1 MVLTLCLFYNSFW
14 TGFSGTALF
23 ESLIYS
29 GFNFFLGLPIIGVGI
44 FDRDVPQE
52 VLLARPQIYAAA
64 RHSASFTPKTMA
76 RWVLEAIIH
85 SAIVFIV
92 PTAIQWASNGVWCA
106 NGEGD
111 GLMYFGLVVYTS
123 LIMAMH
129 TTAGRITKTW
139 TTISH
144 VLIWG
149 SVIGYFA
156 FVWGYSSLSLSQE
169 FFGVGSHVFSAVL
182 TYVVVALVTSLVV
195 CTDACT
201 RMIASLAGGLAG
213 QD

>member
-1 MVLTLCLFYNSFW
+1 MLTLCLFYYSFW

-29 GFNFFLGLPIIGVGI
+29 GFNFFVGLPIIGVGI
-44 FDRDVPQE
+44 FDRDAPQE

-64 RHSASFTPKTMA
+64 RHSAAFTAKTMA
-76 RWVLEAIIH
+76 WWVLEGVIH
-85 SAIVFIV
+85 SVIIFSV
-92 PTAIQWASNGVWCA
+92 PTAVHWATNGVWCA

-129 TTAGRITKTW
+129 TTAARITKTD
-139 TTISH
+139 TTVSH
-144 VLIWG
+144 ALLWG

-156 FVWGYSSLSLSQE
+156 FVWGYSSLSLSQG
-169 FFGVGSHVFSAVL
+169 FFSVGNHVFGAAL

-195 CTDACT
+195 CTDTCART
-201 RMIASLAGGLAG
+201 IASLAGGLTG
-213 QD
+213 LD